1 MSLQGDMP
9 AVPVKDL
16 VVHPRENDLILGTY
30 GRGLYV
36 TDVSV
41 IQQLSADL
49 LEKDL
54 HVFNVE
60 SNVLRHSERK
70 EWGAYHMSGDRHL
83 ATENQPAGLTINY
96 YLKEALEQ
104 KVQVVIRSATGEEVA
119 TLVGDSESGIN
130 QLLWDS
136 SAVEGV
142 GAGVYRVTVSAGEM
156 KESTFAKLLP
166 PRAYAIGQSGGDLH
180 ED

>member
-1 MSLQGDMP
+1 M
-9 AVPVKDL
+9 
-16 VVHPRENDLILGTY
+16 T
-30 GRGLYV
+30 
-36 TDVSV
+36 
-41 IQQLSADL
+41 
-49 LEKDL
+49 
-54 HVFNVE
+54 
-60 SNVLRHSERK
+60 
-70 EWGAYHMSGDRHL
+70 GDRHL
-83 ATENQPAGLTINY
+83 ATENEPAGLVINY
-96 YLKEALEQ
+96 FLKDALEQ

-119 TLVGDSESGIN
+119 TLEGDSESGIN

-142 GAGVYRVTVSAGEM
+142 GAGVYRVTVSAGGM